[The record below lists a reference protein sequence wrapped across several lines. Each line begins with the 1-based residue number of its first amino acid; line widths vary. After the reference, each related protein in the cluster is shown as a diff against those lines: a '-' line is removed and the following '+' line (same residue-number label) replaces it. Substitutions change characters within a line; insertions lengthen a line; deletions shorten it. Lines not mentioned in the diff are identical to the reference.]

1 MTIQTRKHTKTVL
14 AHYICIIH
22 EKGLSQMICRLVVLQ
37 SVRIISALCSHSNEP
52 LYISTRRSRPFS
64 CLFYK
69 QLAKKSSRV
78 SEK

>member
-1 MTIQTRKHTKTVL
+1 
-14 AHYICIIH
+14 
-22 EKGLSQMICRLVVLQ
+22 MICRLVVLQ
-37 SVRIISALCSHSNEP
+37 SVRIISALCSHNNEP
-52 LYISTRRSRPFS
+52 LYISTRRSRPFP